1 LNAVSPYLFAKLL
14 EVSPLGMLAV
24 DFQEEGL
31 PISYV
36 NQALARMLKVAPE
49 SLIGK
54 GLLSLAMPEPPP
66 PEGWMLQ
73 EQLRKGESVAL
84 MLVLPAS
91 TGSAV
96 QLRLVPL
103 EDKNGF
109 FSHVAGFVTP
119 ESLISA
125 ENNTPWRV
133 ASGATS
139 KLDRLTGLPSLE
151 DFSRS
156 LSLSCAR
163 ADSSGDSVAIIMF
176 RVNHYELYQDTFG
189 EPAAAAMMRLVAR
202 SIAGTLRRSTD
213 RVARSGNGEFV
224 VSVEGLEE
232 AQIKALTKRIVERV
246 RNLSIHHPKST
257 SSRYVSLRSS
267 GLRADGFDSIE
278 ELFARVRESLDQ
290 SEEEA
295 LPPVPKL

>member
-1 LNAVSPYLFAKLL
+1 LTALSPHLFAKLL

-24 DFQEEGL
+24 DFQDEGL

-36 NQALARMLKVAPE
+36 NLALARMLKVAPE

-54 GLLSLAMPEPPP
+54 GLLTLAMPEPPP

-84 MLVLPAS
+84 MLVLPAT

-103 EDKNGF
+103 EDKNGH
-109 FSHVAGFVTP
+109 FSHVAGFVPP
-119 ESLISA
+119 ESLVSA

-133 ASGATS
+133 ASGGTS
-139 KLDRLTGLPSLE
+139 QLDRLTGLPSLE

-176 RVNHYELYQDTFG
+176 RVNHYQLYQDTFG
-189 EPAAAAMMRLVAR
+189 EQAAAAMMRLVAR

-232 AQIKALTKRIVERV
+232 AQILALARRIVERV
-246 RNLSIHHPKST
+246 HNLSIHHPKST
-257 SSRYVSLRSS
+257 ISRYLSLRSS
-267 GLRADGFDSIE
+267 GLQAEGYSSTD
-278 ELFARVRESLDQ
+278 ELFARVRQRLDQ
-290 SEEEA
+290 SDEQA
-295 LPPVPKL
+295 LPPIPKF